1 MCIRQL
7 MSVAI
12 TASAP
17 VSSMHS
23 SLRSSMAPDT
33 SLIFTAKRPPNPQ
46 QGLGV
51 AQRTHVHVF
60 DRVQQLVR
68 LAVDVQPAQ
77 AVTARWHV
85 ALPLKQAPQ
94 SVRFS
99 TSTRNRVN
107 CTCGRPTRVPAWH
120 TVPDRRAATAR
131 DE

>member
-46 QGLGV
+46 QVSASRSG
-51 AQRTHVHVF
+51 RTSMS
-60 DRVQQLVR
+60 L
-68 LAVDVQPAQ
+68 
-77 AVTARWHV
+77 TA
-85 ALPLKQAPQ
+85 
-94 SVRFS
+94 FS
-99 TSTRNRVN
+99 SSCGWRSTFNPR
-107 CTCGRPTRVPAWH
+107 RP
-120 TVPDRRAATAR
+120 
-131 DE
+131 